1 MVNAVERPSVE
12 AREMATPTHQGI
24 ADRWVEG
31 LRGNWSILEE
41 LCSSTMRVWHSFDNL
56 WLDREES
63 EARMADSGN
72 QAALSELQDIRTET
86 TERGLIVQASIESSG
101 SPGTRTHIVQLLT
114 VVDGMIAACEEYIAP
129 EAAS

>member
-1 MVNAVERPSVE
+1 
-12 AREMATPTHQGI
+12 MAIPTHPGI

-31 LRGNWSILEE
+31 LRGDWSILEE
-41 LCSSTMRVWHSFDNL
+41 LCSPTMRVWHSNDSV

-72 QAALSELQDIRTET
+72 QAALAELQDIRTQT
-86 TERGLIVQASIESSG
+86 TERGFIVQASIESSG